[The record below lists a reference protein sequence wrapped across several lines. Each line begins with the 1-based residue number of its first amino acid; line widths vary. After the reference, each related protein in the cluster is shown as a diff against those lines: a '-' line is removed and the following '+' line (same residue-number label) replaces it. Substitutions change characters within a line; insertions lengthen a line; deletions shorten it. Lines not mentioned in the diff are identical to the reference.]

1 MSTIIDSYSE
11 TNQSSFYYSDS
22 RSNTLVGQ
30 SFENIISD
38 VLDICKFYLK
48 KTGSPTGNA
57 TAKIYSGSSNVYNS
71 YPETLLATS
80 DNFDVSTLS
89 TSYSLIQFT
98 FSGVN
103 KITLSDNTWYHVVFS
118 YSGGDANN
126 YVNVGFDSSS
136 PSHSGVSGYGVDLV
150 HYNINS
156 GGDLCFYVYN
166 TSTPSTSPS
175 ISPSSSISASLSPS
189 TSASISSSLSTS
201 QSPSTS
207 ISQSPS
213 LSPSI
218 SISIS
223 PSLSSSQS
231 SSMSPSLSESL
242 SPSSSI
248 SASLSPSTSE
258 SISPSISESISP
270 STSIS
275 QSPSISISVSPSAS
289 PSQPETT
296 SLLID
301 YWNIDF
307 LGSTSPSI
315 SPSLSPSL
323 SESISPSVSESISPS
338 LSESI
343 SASLSP
349 SISESSSIS
358 ASVSPSLS
366 ESISPSLSESISA
379 SQSSSLSPSLSPSV
393 SSSISPSVS
402 SSVSSSISPSIS
414 PSASPSPPPSRLLYK
429 VYQEDGTFVGTLND
443 VVSDLSISKEINGG
457 DGPFTITLARKIDD
471 FGEGTDID
479 FNYRIKVY
487 LFDDYNPTGKLMANG
502 YVVSYEPYL
511 NNDEEGLTITC
522 LSAIS
527 KLSNDYYRLG
537 TSAVASELGVELATM
552 RADEMMTA
560 VINHYRSVETNSMI
574 GEPSGLTQTTDN
586 AGNLFDFTLRLFNK
600 KHLEALKEIARYFAR
615 YKSNGYWFYWRINTE
630 GNLEVKNISQT
641 ATHKFT
647 IGNHITS
654 ISGQKTIE
662 GLVNRVYFWNEKGTT
677 SSEYLKLTTDDTDS
691 QDDYDIVSEYI
702 NDSSVTNVTA
712 ASLLSSARVYDN
724 KDPKVKI
731 KIELN
736 SNYDLSSIEPGQTC
750 QIFNLK
756 NNPYKLGED
765 KVLFIHSITY
775 EVDHATLEIAEAA
788 DDFTDMVEE
797 ERNRLTDELTWFG
810 YISQDITAAQLGPA
824 DRTWST
830 NILFTASSD
839 SDAYRKMTWTT
850 GSVYL
855 ATSISS
861 SAGKRVIAAGNTG
874 TMTAGQDYYIYLNED
889 TINITASVELSG
901 TGVIKQG
908 EEYLYDTSKSWTTD
922 QWQGYIVTIGG
933 QTRVIRSNT
942 ATVLSL
948 EENWTIADTTGT
960 YNIRKWTFD
969 VTNDKSA
976 VASSSNV
983 IFGTTRAT
991 TNTASQASIVTEN
1004 ASSTTNFNFDGTENI
1019 AERSITYLSIKAN
1032 TITANEINTGAISI
1046 GLFGGSLDDVDNG
1059 STYYKTT
1066 ANQVTGA
1073 SRGYTGLDS
1082 NGYVK
1087 IPVNSTK
1094 MSSGSAPSTG
1104 IFIDS
1109 TGIYGRYGGTTKF
1122 SLLTSDGS
1130 GYFAGELGSVL
1141 LTSGYIRTASS
1152 GQRIVLNG
1160 PANSLQFYDGS
1171 GGLSATLTGYTAA
1184 GVYGTG
1190 IQINGDI
1197 RAEENDL
1204 YISDIKLSAR
1214 ETGLSGWMDAVD
1226 YLLNWIVNNYD

>member
-1 MSTIIDSYSE
+1 MATIIDSYSE
-11 TNQSSFYYSDS
+11 SNQSSSYYSDS
-22 RSNTLVGQ
+22 SSNTLVGQ

-71 YPETLLATS
+71 YPDTLLATS
-80 DNFDVSTLS
+80 DTFDVSTLT

-98 FSGVN
+98 FSGAN
-103 KITLSDNTWYHVVFS
+103 KITLSNDTWYHVVFS
-118 YSGGDANN
+118 FSGGNVSN
-126 YVNVGFDSSS
+126 YVNIGFDNSS
-136 PSHSGVSGYGVDLV
+136 PSHSGVSGYGVDLA

-166 TSTPSTSPS
+166 TATPSTSPS
-175 ISPSSSISASLSPS
+175 VSSSSSISASLSPS
-189 TSASISSSLSTS
+189 ISSSISSSLSE
-201 QSPSTS
+201 
-207 ISQSPS
+207 
-213 LSPSI
+213 
-218 SISIS
+218 SIS
-223 PSLSSSQS
+223 PSL
-231 SSMSPSLSESL
+231 
-242 SPSSSI
+242 
-248 SASLSPSTSE
+248 
-258 SISPSISESISP
+258 
-270 STSIS
+270 SIS
-275 QSPSISISVSPSAS
+275 QSPSISASVSVSAS

-301 YWNIDF
+301 YWNVTL
-307 LGSTSPSI
+307 LGSISPSLSPSI
-315 SPSLSPSL
+315 SPSLSKSISPSI
-323 SESISPSVSESISPS
+323 SESISPSISESIS
-338 LSESI
+338 I
-343 SASLSP
+343 SVSP

-358 ASVSPSLS
+358 ASISPSLS
-366 ESISPSLSESISA
+366 ESISPSISESISP
-379 SQSSSLSPSLSPSV
+379 SLSVSVSPSLSPSISV
-393 SSSISPSVS
+393 SVSPSISASTSVSVSPSV
-402 SSVSSSISPSIS
+402 S
-414 PSASPSPPPSRLLYK
+414 PSASPSPPPARLLYK
-429 VYQEDGTFVGTLND
+429 VYQEDGTFVETLND
-443 VVSDLSISKEINGG
+443 VISDISITKEINGG

-479 FNYRIKVY
+479 FNYRVKVY
-487 LFDDYNPTGKLMANG
+487 LFDSFNPTGKLIANG
-502 YVVSYEPYL
+502 YIISYEPYL
-511 NNDEEGLTITC
+511 NGNEEGLTITC

-537 TSAVASELGVELATM
+537 TSAVASELGVELADM
-552 RADEMMTA
+552 RADEMMTS
-560 VINHYRSVETNSMI
+560 VVNHYRSIETNSMI
-574 GEPSGLTQTTDN
+574 GAPSGLTQTTDN

-600 KHLEALKEIARYFAR
+600 KHLEALKEIAKYFAR
-615 YKSNGYWFYWRINTE
+615 YKSNGYWFYWRINTA

-647 IGNHITS
+647 IGKNITS

-691 QDDYDIVSEYI
+691 QNEYDIVSEYI
-702 NDSSVTNVTA
+702 NDSSVTNATA
-712 ASLLSSARVYDN
+712 AGLLSSARVYDN

-736 SNYDLSSIEPGQTC
+736 SDYDLSSIEPGQTC

-775 EVDHATLEIAEAA
+775 EVDKATLEIAEAA

-830 NILFTASSD
+830 DISFTASSD
-839 SDAYRKMTWTT
+839 ADAYRKMTWTT

-855 ATSISS
+855 ATSVSS

-874 TMTAGQDYYIYLNED
+874 LMSAGQDYYIYLNED
-889 TINITASVELSG
+889 TINISASVDVTG

-908 EEYLYDTSKSWTTD
+908 EEYLYDTSKSWTTN

-948 EENWTIADTTGT
+948 EQSWTIADTTNT

-969 VTNDKSA
+969 VTTSKSS

-991 TNTASQASIVTEN
+991 ANTASEATIIPTNS
-1004 ASSTTNFNFDGTENI
+1004 SSTTNYLLDGSSNI
-1019 AERSITYLSIKAN
+1019 TYQSITADRIKTNELIVGTNVGIGTAFPATSAGDLAFLDVVEAAKLGTTVIQGGYIKSSLLTADN
-1032 TITANEINTGAISI
+1032 IVTGTLTGRIVRTSAGATRVEMNITDNSLDVYEDDALRITLRNGSI
-1046 GLFGGSLDDVDNG
+1046 GFLNYLEIGSGSIFGLGSYQLGFDLGGGTDYVLNNSGFIPQTSG
-1059 STYYKTT
+1059 SYDLGSSSLKW
-1066 ANQVTGA
+1066 NQIYTNNITLGGVSRSTWPTGGA
-1073 SRGYTGLDS
+1073 SNLSDITIDANKDWNNKNITNCAGLS
-1082 NGYVK
+1082 VSALVASGATVSTLLK
-1087 IPVNSTK
+1087 IPV
-1094 MSSGSAPSTG
+1094 
-1104 IFIDS
+1104 
-1109 TGIYGRYGGTTKF
+1109 GT
-1122 SLLTSDGS
+1122 
-1130 GYFAGELGSVL
+1130 
-1141 LTSGYIRTASS
+1141 
-1152 GQRIVLNG
+1152 N
-1160 PANSLQFYDGS
+1160 
-1171 GGLSATLTGYTAA
+1171 
-1184 GVYGTG
+1184 
-1190 IQINGDI
+1190 
-1197 RAEENDL
+1197 L
-1204 YISDIKLSAR
+1204 Y
-1214 ETGLSGWMDAVD
+1214 
-1226 YLLNWIVNNYD
+1226 

>member
-1 MSTIIDSYSE
+1 MATIIDSYSE
-11 TNQSSFYYSDS
+11 SNQSSFYYSDS
-22 RSNTLVGQ
+22 SSNTLVGQ

-71 YPETLLATS
+71 YPDTLLATS
-80 DNFDVSTLS
+80 DTFDVSTLT

-98 FSGVN
+98 FSGAN
-103 KITLSDNTWYHVVFS
+103 KITLSNDTWYHVVFS
-118 YSGGDANN
+118 FSGGNVSN
-126 YVNVGFDSSS
+126 YVNIGFDNSS
-136 PSHSGVSGYGVDLV
+136 PSHSGVSGYGVDLA

-166 TSTPSTSPS
+166 TATPSTSPS
-175 ISPSSSISASLSPS
+175 VSSSSSISASLSPS
-189 TSASISSSLSTS
+189 ISSSISSSLSE
-201 QSPSTS
+201 
-207 ISQSPS
+207 
-213 LSPSI
+213 
-218 SISIS
+218 SIS
-223 PSLSSSQS
+223 PSL
-231 SSMSPSLSESL
+231 
-242 SPSSSI
+242 
-248 SASLSPSTSE
+248 
-258 SISPSISESISP
+258 
-270 STSIS
+270 SIS
-275 QSPSISISVSPSAS
+275 QSPSISASVSVSAS

-301 YWNIDF
+301 YWNVTL
-307 LGSTSPSI
+307 LGSISPSLSPSI
-315 SPSLSPSL
+315 SPSLSKSISPSI
-323 SESISPSVSESISPS
+323 SESISPS
-338 LSESI
+338 I
-343 SASLSP
+343 SASISISVSP

-358 ASVSPSLS
+358 ASISPSLS
-366 ESISPSLSESISA
+366 ESISPSISESISP
-379 SQSSSLSPSLSPSV
+379 SLSVSVSPSLSPSISV
-393 SSSISPSVS
+393 SVSPSISASTSVSVSPSV
-402 SSVSSSISPSIS
+402 S
-414 PSASPSPPPSRLLYK
+414 PSASPSPPPARLLYK
-429 VYQEDGTFVGTLND
+429 VYQEDGTFVETLND
-443 VVSDLSISKEINGG
+443 VISDISITKEINGG

-479 FNYRIKVY
+479 FNYRVKVY
-487 LFDDYNPTGKLMANG
+487 LFDSFNPTGKLIANG
-502 YVVSYEPYL
+502 YIISYEPYL
-511 NNDEEGLTITC
+511 NGNEEGLTITC

-537 TSAVASELGVELATM
+537 TSAVASELGVELADM

-560 VINHYRSVETNSMI
+560 VINHYRSIETNSMI
-574 GEPSGLTQTTDN
+574 GAPSGLTQTTDN

-600 KHLEALKEIARYFAR
+600 KHLEALKEIAKYFAR
-615 YKSNGYWFYWRINTE
+615 YKSNGYWFYWRINTA

-647 IGNHITS
+647 IGKNITS

-691 QDDYDIVSEYI
+691 QNEYDIVSEYI
-702 NDSSVTNVTA
+702 NDSSVTNATA
-712 ASLLSSARVYDN
+712 AGLLSSARVYDN

-736 SNYDLSSIEPGQTC
+736 SDYDLSSIEPGQTC

-775 EVDHATLEIAEAA
+775 EVDKATLEIAEAA

-830 NILFTASSD
+830 DISFTASSD
-839 SDAYRKMTWTT
+839 ADAYRKMTWTT

-855 ATSISS
+855 ATSVSS

-874 TMTAGQDYYIYLNED
+874 LMSAGQDYYIYLNED
-889 TINITASVELSG
+889 TINISASVDVTG

-908 EEYLYDTSKSWTTD
+908 EEYLYDTSKSWSTN

-948 EENWTIADTTGT
+948 EQSWTIADTTDT

-969 VTNDKSA
+969 VTTSKSA

-991 TNTASQASIVTEN
+991 ANTASQASVVTEN
-1004 ASSTTNFNFDGTENI
+1004 ASSTTNFTFDGTENI
-1019 AERSITYLSIKAN
+1019 AERSITYHSIKAN

-1046 GLFGGSLDDVDNG
+1046 GVWGGSLDDVDNG
-1059 STYYKTT
+1059 SIYYKTT
-1066 ANQVTGA
+1066 FNQVLGA
-1073 SRGYTGLDS
+1073 GRGYTGLDS
-1082 NGYVK
+1082 SGYVK
-1087 IPVNSTK
+1087 IPVDSTK
-1094 MSSGSAPSTG
+1094 MTSGSVPSTG

-1109 TGIYGRYGGTTKF
+1109 TGIYGRYGGNTMF
-1122 SLLTSDGS
+1122 SLLTADGS
-1130 GYFAGELGSVL
+1130 GYFSGELGSVL

-1152 GQRIVLNG
+1152 GQRVVING
-1160 PANSLQFYDGS
+1160 NGGNSIEFYPPT
-1171 GGLSATLTGYTAA
+1171 GGASAILTGYTAA
-1184 GVYGTG
+1184 GTFGSGVL
-1190 IQINGDI
+1190 IEGDI
-1197 RAEENDL
+1197 RAEDNDL
-1204 YISDIKLSAR
+1204 YINDILVTGR

-1226 YLLNWIVNNYD
+1226 YLLDWIINNYD